1 MKFLWVVWLCLLGYQ
16 AVAQNERI
24 IIGGKP
30 NSSFCIGSF
39 VEYPVSLEGTFPAST
54 SFTVE
59 LGDSYSQTT
68 FHRIPATYAN
78 GNIRFQVSLPA
89 DFREY
94 QLSSA
99 MYLRVRSTNPSVV
112 SDWSNDYF
120 YASFLP
126 VVTLTSR
133 SYQANPNSS
142 VPLEFSSFGSSTIT
156 ALLKDQLTADS
167 LRVTVTTTSALS
179 DKRSEPIA
187 VDKNRSYVLQ
197 SVSNRC
203 GTGSGTGSV
212 SIKVNPFSIRTTSVS
227 PAESCTG
234 NEAVVNVSTAGGN
247 LSANGSFKIR
257 LTRLSYDGEEEL
269 DTYKDVP
276 ASYSGNALR
285 FIVPENIGDWERT
298 YSVRIIQE
306 NPYLMSSSD
315 KVRLKILN
323 PATAR
328 FSSGNQT
335 IKLGQKPNFYFDLQG
350 TYPRIVHLSDQSTY
364 RHDGDSPKHNLSFPT
379 QTTLYTIQSYST
391 GCGAGQVD
399 KTPVTVTVQ
408 AGFKVDSIP
417 NQIFCEG
424 QSVTLSLTSNVP
436 LPEKATVQIR
446 DYSNGYRG
454 VPVEATIR
462 SNQLRFTLP
471 ILSNNEMVRVHDF
484 NLFITAGAY
493 VAETAKIRISTKPS
507 AVFNEWY
514 RNYSINEVQ
523 DIDLPIQL
531 MGGGPY
537 DLQLSD
543 GRKLRV
549 TESASFYTL
558 YSYPNLRIRPTQ
570 AQSTYRLEKV
580 SNTCQTTDLTN
591 TPGNTSIITLTKPAS
606 HGISLTL
613 PARAYC
619 VGDSIPLSFQTTGT
633 FGSDNEFR
641 IQRII
646 DNNQVTELRT
656 IKGTSGR
663 SVPIPIAEVK
673 NFSVRIVSTNPV
685 TQSEAF
691 PLRIDKKPT
700 LSLRTYERTLNDLLP
715 GDSIPIDISE
725 SMTYVTSLTRLVLTN
740 GKQDWTYYPAA
751 SGNDYGGFFVNFY
764 PPESGAY
771 RIKSATNICGTT
783 TGSGVLNV
791 DLKPYRIFFPT
802 AYASQ
807 KLVFCTKGSY
817 QLPYG
822 IAGSIPG
829 NVTLVLEVAAAK
841 DSVFREITSSIG
853 TNLAAFQI
861 PDTYTSGSYL
871 IRLRAGDIR
880 STALPFELGT
890 LPTATLSADGPTQV
904 DYSLPMK
911 ITFTGQGPWNVTWND
926 GTIREFPFNPGT
938 ISEHISK
945 TSTFELKGVTNGCG
959 YGSVSGKV
967 TGTVKPRLTISSSTN
982 AICSGSSLLVRY
994 YLDGEF
1000 STSNK
1005 IRVGLYTARKGFIP
1019 LDSVTTTVSGTI
1031 TVKIPAQLEGS
1042 DFYELRVMT
1051 TSPQLSE
1058 SRPLYLSFPPS
1069 YRLIGSN
1076 TINPGQYSTLR
1087 LINQNA
1093 ASNIQTTINY
1103 ELSTGQKGVF
1113 YNDSK
1118 EQNLSV
1124 APTQTTT
1131 YTITSISNGCGK
1143 GTVTGSATVT
1153 VNPPAERMI
1162 NTQFVSTKS
1171 GYGYLCKGDTIFVS
1185 YETKGSF
1192 SATNQMSVQLS
1203 DSLGQQFTSLPTLSG
1218 KRDQELAGILP
1229 TTLKKGSGYRIRVV
1243 ASDPSSMSS
1252 ASATFY
1258 TTAEK
1263 ASVKFGVAQLP
1274 MQANGSVYKLP
1285 LEFTGDAPFSVSW
1298 GVEPYYASFFTNNL
1312 RDSLRIEALSP
1323 SLTYK
1328 IRQVSN
1334 VCGIGTVLDPGT
1346 LKVELITAT
1355 EPTASPK
1362 IKAFPNP
1369 TTDLIRVEGL
1379 QPGSTMQLMTLTGQ
1393 VIQQTEAT
1401 ATQED
1406 LSLHAVPRGV
1416 YLLHIQN
1423 ATVVHTFRIQK
1434 L

>member
-16 AVAQNERI
+16 TVAQNERI
-24 IIGGKP
+24 IIGDKP
-30 NSSFCIGSF
+30 NSYFCVGSF
-39 VEYPVSLEGTFPAST
+39 VEYPVSLEGNFPASA
-54 SFTVE
+54 SFSIE
-59 LGDSYSQTT
+59 FGDSYYRTPYHQ
-68 FHRIPATYAN
+68 IPATYAN
-78 GNIRFQVSLPA
+78 GKIRFQVSFPA
-89 DFREY
+89 GLHEN

-99 MYLRVRSTNPSVV
+99 TILRVKSTNPSVV

-133 SYQANPNSS
+133 SYQANPNST

-156 ALLKDQLTADS
+156 ALLRDVLTADS

-179 DKRSEPIA
+179 DKRSEPIP

-203 GTGSGTGSV
+203 GTGSGTGNV

-234 NEAVVNVSTAGGN
+234 NQAVVNFSTAGGN
-247 LSANGSFKIR
+247 LSASGTFKIR
-257 LTRLSYDGEEEL
+257 LTRLNDNGQEEL
-269 DTYKDVP
+269 DTYKEVS
-276 ASYSGNALR
+276 ATYSGNALS
-285 FIVPENIGDWERT
+285 FIVPENIGEWERT

-306 NPYLMSSSD
+306 SPYLMSSSD
-315 KVRLKILN
+315 QVRLKIFN

-328 FSSGNQT
+328 FSSVNHT
-335 IKLGQKPNFYFDLQG
+335 INLGQRPNLSFDLKG
-350 TYPRIVHLSDQSTY
+350 TYPQVVHLSDQSTY
-364 RHDGDSPKHNLSFPT
+364 RNNGYSPKHNLSFPT
-379 QTTLYTIQSYST
+379 QTTRYTIQSYST

-424 QSVTLSLTSNVP
+424 QNVTLSLTSNVP
-436 LPEKATVQIR
+436 LTEKATVQIR
-446 DYSNGYRG
+446 DYSYGYRG
-454 VPVEATIR
+454 TPIEATIR
-462 SNQLRFTLP
+462 SNQLRFTIPTLGNSGTVQAQDF
-471 ILSNNEMVRVHDF
+471 ILS
-484 NLFITAGAY
+484 ITAGAY
-493 VAETAKIRISTKPS
+493 VFETSKMKISTKPS
-507 AVFNEWY
+507 AFFSEGY
-514 RNYSINEVQ
+514 RQYNINEIQ
-523 DIDLPIQL
+523 DLDLPIKL

-537 DLQLSD
+537 ELQLSD
-543 GRKLRV
+543 GRTLRI
-549 TESASFYTL
+549 TELSSLDSY

-570 AQSTYRLEKV
+570 AQSTYRLTKV

-591 TPGNTSIITLTKPAS
+591 TSGNTSIITLTKPAS
-606 HGISLTL
+606 HGIALTV
-613 PARAYC
+613 PYQAYC
-619 VGDSIPLSFQTTGT
+619 VGDSVLISFQTTGT

-641 IQRII
+641 IQRILN
-646 DNNQVTELRT
+646 DNQVTDLRT
-656 IKGTSGR
+656 LKGTSGR
-663 SVPIPIAEVK
+663 SLNIPITELK
-673 NFSVRIVSTNPV
+673 NFSIRILSTNPV
-685 TQSEAF
+685 TQSEAVF
-691 PLRIDKKPT
+691 LPIQKKPT
-700 LSLRTYERTLNDLLP
+700 LSLSTYERALTELLP
-715 GDSIPIDISE
+715 GDSIPMNISE
-725 SMTYVTSLTRLVLTN
+725 SVTYVTSLTKLVLTN

-751 SGNDYGGFFVNFY
+751 ADNRSGGFYTNFY
-764 PPESGAY
+764 PPESGSY
-771 RIKSATNICGTT
+771 RIKSATNVCGTT
-783 TGSGVLNV
+783 SGSGVLNV

-822 IAGSIPG
+822 IAGSMPG
-829 NVTLVLEVAAAK
+829 NVKLMLEVAAAK

-871 IRLRAGDIR
+871 IRLRAGDIP

-926 GTIREFPFNPGT
+926 GTIREFQLNPST

-967 TGTVKPRLTISSSTN
+967 TGTVKARLTVSSSTN
-982 AICSGSSLLVRY
+982 TICSGSSLLVRY

-1000 STSNK
+1000 NTSNK

-1042 DFYELRVMT
+1042 DFYELRVIT

-1118 EQNLSV
+1118 EQTLSV

-1143 GTVTGSATVT
+1143 GSATGSATVT

-1192 SATNQMSVQLS
+1192 SATNLMSIQLS
-1203 DSLGQQFTSLPTLSG
+1203 DSLGQQFTSLPTLPSN
-1218 KRDQELAGILP
+1218 RDHELAGILP

-1274 MQANGSVYKLP
+1274 MQVNGSVYKLP

-1328 IRQVSN
+1328 IRQVTN
-1334 VCGIGTVLDPGT
+1334 VCGIGTVLEPNT

-1355 EPTASPK
+1355 EPTASHT

-1369 TTDLIRVEGL
+1369 TTDQIRVEGL

-1393 VIQQTEAT
+1393 VIQQTEAK

-1406 LSLHAVPRGV
+1406 LSLRAVPPGI

-1423 ATVVHTFRIQK
+1423 ATVVLTFRIQK